1 MKYDKL
7 FMGSYNLHLI
17 NIDKFKTI
25 TVEVDFRSKLNDDT
39 TIRNLLK
46 MVLLDSN
53 MNYKTERDLVK
64 ETENLYDLKL
74 VSSTNRI
81 GSNSNISFKLRF
93 LNEIYTES
101 GMNEE
106 SILFLLS
113 LIFNPNVNN
122 NEFNNDIV
130 NKCKEKLKKTII
142 SIKDSK
148 PKYALL
154 KLLETTKDMPYSK
167 NGYGDINEL
176 DKIDGK
182 VLYEY
187 YKNMLKN
194 DLIDVFVIG
203 EFDNEKMKDLFRENF
218 KIETFKKSSSSLLV
232 PELTKK
238 KRVNTFKE
246 YDDVNQTQLTI
257 LCSLN
262 GLTKE
267 ERSYAIRVYNEILGG
282 SSTSMLFTNV
292 RGDNSLCYYINSL
305 VKPYDNILLIYS
317 GISNENVSKALK
329 LIKKTMT
336 NISNGK
342 IPDELLKS
350 SIETITSSI
359 TTSMDNPNA
368 IIDTYYAKELVDSEI
383 FEDRIKKFN
392 EITKQDIINVSK
404 KVSIYNILTLEKG
417 DNNEED

>member
-1 MKYDKL
+1 
-7 FMGSYNLHLI
+7 
-17 NIDKFKTI
+17 
-25 TVEVDFRSKLNDDT
+25 
-39 TIRNLLK
+39 
-46 MVLLDSN
+46 
-53 MNYKTERDLVK
+53 
-64 ETENLYDLKL
+64 
-74 VSSTNRI
+74 
-81 GSNSNISFKLRF
+81 
-93 LNEIYTES
+93 
-101 GMNEE
+101 
-106 SILFLLS
+106 
-113 LIFNPNVNN
+113 
-122 NEFNNDIV
+122 
-130 NKCKEKLKKTII
+130 
-142 SIKDSK
+142 
-148 PKYALL
+148 
-154 KLLETTKDMPYSK
+154 
-167 NGYGDINEL
+167 
-176 DKIDGK
+176 
-182 VLYEY
+182 
-187 YKNMLKN
+187 
-194 DLIDVFVIG
+194 
-203 EFDNEKMKDLFRENF
+203 MKDLFRENF
-218 KIETFKKSSSSLLV
+218 KIETFKKSLSSLLV

-238 KRVNTFKE
+238 KRVSTFKE

-392 EITKQDIINVSK
+392 EITKQDIINLIK
-404 KVSIYNILTLEKG
+404 NIK
-417 DNNEED
+417 

>member
-64 ETENLYDLKL
+64 ETEDLYDLKL

-113 LIFNPNVNN
+113 LIFNPNVIN

-187 YKNMLKN
+187 YKNMIKN
-194 DLIDVFVIG
+194 
-203 EFDNEKMKDLFRENF
+203 
-218 KIETFKKSSSSLLV
+218 
-232 PELTKK
+232 
-238 KRVNTFKE
+238 
-246 YDDVNQTQLTI
+246 
-257 LCSLN
+257 
-262 GLTKE
+262 
-267 ERSYAIRVYNEILGG
+267 
-282 SSTSMLFTNV
+282 
-292 RGDNSLCYYINSL
+292 
-305 VKPYDNILLIYS
+305 
-317 GISNENVSKALK
+317 
-329 LIKKTMT
+329 
-336 NISNGK
+336 
-342 IPDELLKS
+342 
-350 SIETITSSI
+350 
-359 TTSMDNPNA
+359 
-368 IIDTYYAKELVDSEI
+368 
-383 FEDRIKKFN
+383 
-392 EITKQDIINVSK
+392 
-404 KVSIYNILTLEKG
+404 
-417 DNNEED
+417 